1 MKVFIPLTD
10 DMLDALDCTDRL
22 VPYTP
27 GAIPLSV
34 IPAAA
39 QDRALGHQ
47 SMSSSRRSPGT
58 TPSSAALPALSSRT
72 YRAGPVL
79 G

>member
-10 DMLDALDCTDRL
+10 DMLDTLDCAERL

-27 GAIPLSV
+27 GAIPLSA
-34 IPAAA
+34 IPAAVK
-39 QDRALGHQ
+39 DRALSRQ
-47 SMSSSRRSPGT
+47 SMSSSSRSPGT